1 MDQNSFT
8 LRKQIKRPY
17 VNVTTTLWLFFGIF
31 IQFLSVESLAEG
43 VDGYRLPLFRNVEEA
58 PPSLSPPGNA
68 HIRLLAD
75 ADFAP
80 YSFQTASGAPA
91 GLAVELALAACS
103 AAKLSCDVAMRPFD
117 ALVPALVQGEGDVIV
132 SGPRL
137 DEEILDRANMTRPWF
152 RQFGRFAVQR
162 GNPLETGDAASL
174 VDKRI
179 GVVKDTVHAR
189 WIANYYERSEIVPFD
204 DEAKAAA
211 ALRTGEV
218 DVIFGD
224 NLRLIYWVA
233 GDDARGCCRL
243 LGGAY
248 SDVDYFGRNLAFL
261 VRRDNPALRAA
272 LDYGL
277 DMAQKSGTT
286 EKIFTAYVPLSPW

>member
-1 MDQNSFT
+1 MDQNRFT
-8 LRKQIKRPY
+8 SRKQIKRPY
-17 VNVTTTLWLFFGIF
+17 VNVTTIFWLLCVAL
-31 IQFLSVESLAEG
+31 IQFLSAETFAEG
-43 VDGYRLPLFRNVEEA
+43 AQRYRLPLFRTIDDA
-58 PPSLSPPGNA
+58 PPPLAPGNA
-68 HIRLLAD
+68 HVRLLAD

-91 GLAVELALAACS
+91 GLAVELALAACG
-103 AAKLSCDVAMRPFD
+103 AAKLTCDVTLRPFD
-117 ALVPALVQGEGDVIV
+117 ALVPALAQGEGDVIV

-137 DEEILDRANMTRPWF
+137 DEDVLVRATMTRPWF
-152 RQFGRFAVQR
+152 RQLGRFAVQR
-162 GNPLETGDAASL
+162 GNPLESADPAGL

-189 WIANYYERSEIVPFD
+189 WIESYYGRSEIVTFD
-204 DEAKAAA
+204 TEVKAAA

-248 SDVDYFGRNLAFL
+248 SDFDYFGRNLAFL
-261 VRRDNPALRAA
+261 VRRDNPALRDAF
-272 LDYGL
+272 DYGL

-286 EKIFTAYVPLSPW
+286 EKIFSAYVPLSPW